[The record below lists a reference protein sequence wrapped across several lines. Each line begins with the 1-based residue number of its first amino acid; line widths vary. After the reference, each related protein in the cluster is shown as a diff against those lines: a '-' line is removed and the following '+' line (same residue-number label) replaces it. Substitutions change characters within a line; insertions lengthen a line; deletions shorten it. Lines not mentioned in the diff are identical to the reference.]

1 MKKCGKNCG
10 ACPYIKE
17 DNLIKINGKE
27 WKLKKHFDC
36 NTYNVVYAIICSK
49 ENCHKAYI
57 GESKRMLFARIADH
71 RGYVSR
77 GDTSKAT
84 GAHFSLPGHSLADLR
99 VTIIENTRGKSALY
113 RKERE
118 HYFIRYFDTYHKG
131 INLQK

>member
-1 MKKCGKNCG
+1 MEKNCN

-17 DNLIKINGKE
+17 GNLIKINSKK
-27 WKLKKHFDC
+27 WKLKKHLDC

-49 ENCHKAYI
+49 ENCNQVYI
-57 GESKRMLFARIADH
+57 GESERMLFARIADH

-77 GDTSKAT
+77 GDTNKAT

-99 VTIIENTRGKSALY
+99 VTIIENTRGKSTIY

-118 HYFIRYFDTYHKG
+118 HYYIRYFDTYHKG